1 MRLWMFRAVVIV
13 VAVVVLAVTGC
24 GCEDGF
30 RCETGIAPDGQVS
43 RAIYQP
49 EDKTPAAARDPKRW
63 QRVTHAATPQA
74 LDRQG
79 WPSSLSR
86 FPAQCKNENHPYFVA
101 SGKFHSVAEVPD
113 HLVMP
118 PPEGA
123 DVPAGRLER
132 KYTRTDFGFFV
143 EHRWKETL
151 TDCVTFDDMRR
162 ARGELVDLLAE
173 AGRAGFEETVGKD
186 YDYDAAGLV
195 TWLKT
200 EGKDWLAE
208 VTDTLFVAYT
218 GRRREAEAK
227 AWEEVARICE
237 SHGLVLKERGKFL
250 EGEALGNRLDEFADE
265 LMRTHLKRKDGR
277 PLGRKEVDALRRV
290 AGVHQQGEAQQ
301 KFEAAGRAVLER
313 KFGGKKALERRMSTL
328 IARVGGLYVARLFD
342 TGRFDYRLTVP
353 GEVVES
359 NGQILA
365 ANRVRWQFEGR
376 EAYPIGFTMECRSLA
391 PEPEAMKLLSGA
403 PLADRDAMLAF
414 AALVEG
420 HEGLLAVL
428 RECRRQKTL
437 KPLVEHRKTLYA
449 DPKASGDTAAL
460 FAVYK
465 ALGIRLK

>member
-1 MRLWMFRAVVIV
+1 MRLRMFRAVVIA
-13 VAVVVLAVTGC
+13 VAIAVLAVTGC
-24 GCEDGF
+24 GCEDSF
-30 RCETGIAPDGQVS
+30 RCETVIEPDGQVS

-49 EDKTPAAARDPKRW
+49 EDNTPAAARDPKRW
-63 QRVTHAATPQA
+63 QRVTHAPTPQA

-79 WPSSLSR
+79 WPSSLTQ
-86 FPAQCKNENHPYFVA
+86 FPAQDKDESHSYFVA
-101 SGKFHSVAEVPD
+101 TGKFRSVAEVPD

-118 PPEGA
+118 TPEGA

-132 KYTRTDFGFFV
+132 QYTRTDFGFFV

-186 YDYDAAGLV
+186 YDAAGLV

-208 VTDTLFVAYT
+208 VTDTLFVAYA

-227 AWEEVARICE
+227 TWDEVERICE
-237 SHGLVLKERGKFL
+237 SHGLVLKQGGKFL
-250 EGEALGNRLDEFADE
+250 ENEALGNRLDEFADE

-301 KFEAAGRAVLER
+301 KFQAAGRAVLER

-342 TGRFDYRLTVP
+342 TCRFDYRLTVP

-365 ANRVRWQFEGR
+365 ANRVRWEFEAR
-376 EAYPIGFTMECRSLA
+376 EAYPFGFTMECRSLD
-391 PEPEAMKLLSGA
+391 PDLEAQTLLTGA
-403 PLADRDAMLAF
+403 PLADREAMLRF
-414 AALVEG
+414 AALVDGQER
-420 HEGLLAVL
+420 LLGVL
-428 RECRRQKTL
+428 RECRQQRTL
-437 KPLVEHRKTLYA
+437 KPLTDCRKTLYA
-449 DPKASGDTAAL
+449 DPKASSELAPL
-460 FAVYK
+460 FGVYK
-465 ALGIRLK
+465 MLGIRVE